1 MRAKLECHY
10 SFKDLLAK
18 RGLKDLEIGWVLA
31 HLSIYNFD
39 LDQTRYVGKVLHAD
53 SEGKS
58 KWLWLKNQLNIEAK
72 KIGASKTFT
81 EAIQDCIDWKKLWT
95 VCEKNIGL
103 ICIKLPDHSVEGN
116 HYLFLCGPNKKC
128 PEPINCWEF
137 NTEGT
142 PEIKLEANPH
152 LKKTNQIATKAP
164 IPKKYINQSEKQI
177 QDWGTL
183 QKAISDLS

>member
-81 EAIQDCIDWKKLWT
+81 EAIQDCIDW
-95 VCEKNIGL
+95 E
-103 ICIKLPDHSVEGN
+103 
-116 HYLFLCGPNKKC
+116 
-128 PEPINCWEF
+128 
-137 NTEGT
+137 
-142 PEIKLEANPH
+142 
-152 LKKTNQIATKAP
+152 KKTLDSLRE
-164 IPKKYINQSEKQI
+164 KYWINLYQASRTFRRGQS
-177 QDWGTL
+177 
-183 QKAISDLS
+183 LSFPLRAK